1 MVDKC
6 GQHYLLSAMDMPK
19 VSGPLS
25 VGMFWHKFEHPMST
39 PHYFSL
45 PLILSVTHIY
55 VSIYRRLTGI
65 DLGAIGQI
73 DPNELEK
80 SMKINACTLRIFTL
94 KVCELEKSVVSPDS
108 SG

>member
-45 PLILSVTHIY
+45 RLILSLTHME
-55 VSIYRRLTGI
+55 VS
-65 DLGAIGQI
+65 
-73 DPNELEK
+73 
-80 SMKINACTLRIFTL
+80 
-94 KVCELEKSVVSPDS
+94 
-108 SG
+108 